1 MASVSKV
8 LKYPLKP
15 PVSGDYLEGPDAPT
29 GRIDYLKIQRYRINY
44 ANESGYGGEN
54 LPSNEVQRE
63 LSETVCYIN
72 MPQNLSTAYSANYS
86 TANMGAG
93 GVLATQLVGQLGGAA
108 QGRALDADRIKT
120 QLKSAAA
127 AAMPEFAYKLGAN
140 AINAIP
146 GGLAGGA
153 GNAQTLQALSS
164 GRIMNPF
171 TEQVFTGVGFR
182 SHSFS
187 FKMFAKN
194 QREAREILG
203 IIAYLKQGVMPKYG
217 EANMKELEGLL
228 NLAAGAAQNATNN
241 SGNGNTTNSSA
252 VDLSSFTNQA
262 AYLEVPDRFL
272 LEFVRLD
279 PTTTTIQT
287 LPHYKIQPC
296 ICTNF
301 SVNYT
306 PDGQYV
312 SFKDAIV
319 DLAKDSTTGAPAQL
333 FVPAVEI
340 TMEFTETKILTQVD
354 AAAGF

>member
-1 MASVSKV
+1 MATASKV
-8 LKYPLKP
+8 LKYPQKA
-15 PVSGDYLEGPDAPT
+15 PVAGSYLEGPDQPT

-54 LPSNEVQRE
+54 LPSNEVQRQ
-63 LSETVCYIN
+63 LGETVCYIN
-72 MPQNLSTAYSANYS
+72 MPQQIQTAYSANYS

-108 QGRALDADRIKT
+108 QGRSLDADRIKQ

-153 GNAQTLQALSS
+153 GDASTLQALSS

-194 QREAREILG
+194 QSEAKEILG

-228 NLAAGAAQNATNN
+228 KLGESALTG
-241 SGNGNTTNSSA
+241 GGGEGDGTTESTSA
-252 VDLSSFTNQA
+252 IDLSSFTNSA

-279 PTTTTIQT
+279 PTTSTIQSI
-287 LPHYKIQPC
+287 PHYKMQPC

-301 SVNYT
+301 QVNYT

-312 SFKDAIV
+312 SFKDAII
-319 DLAKDSTTGAPAQL
+319 DLQKDSTTGAPKQL

-340 TMEFTETKILTQVD
+340 NMEFTETKILTQVD